1 MISNLLWPKWFVF
14 SINPAATRHWTTF
27 LYDLSHKD
35 FTHHWIHSNIPVSEA
50 CVALNLGSASHF
62 NLSWGA
68 FISTLGLFFCY
79 FDIHTHIW
87 GPGWLQ
93 IHYVA
98 KTSFQLLT
106 SWFLVCFFT
115 KHWLPV
121 WVCTTMFL
129 YPLVLLT
136 SFLSGLTKTSS
147 IILSI
152 SYLRAGN
159 CYFPKNLWVYEW
171 GRIPQ
176 MLHNCHQ

>member
-1 MISNLLWPKWFVF
+1 MIFLTKISLATGSIQTSLWLKLVLLWIWVVRAS
-14 SINPAATRHWTTF
+14 SICPGELLFWTV
-27 LYDLSHKD
+27 LL
-35 FTHHWIHSNIPVSEA
+35 
-50 CVALNLGSASHF
+50 
-62 NLSWGA
+62 
-68 FISTLGLFFCY
+68 LFWY
-79 FDIHTHIW
+79 IW

-98 KTSFQLLT
+98 KTNFQLLT

-121 WVCTTMFL
+121 CVCTTMFL

-136 SFLSGLTKTSS
+136 SFLSGLTETSS
-147 IILSI
+147 LIFSI

-159 CYFPKNLWVYEW
+159 CYFLKNLRVYEW
-171 GRIPQ
+171 GKIPQ